1 MRQGPLRR
9 TTRIVAGS
17 GLILLGVPL
26 LVLPGP
32 GLLTIFAGISVVSNE
47 FEWASKVVDW
57 TKEKAARLRGED
69 ERPSDDSSAD

>member
-57 TKEKAARLRGED
+57 TKEKTARLRGED
-69 ERPSDDSSAD
+69 EQPSDDSSAD